1 MSVAIHEGRIEDLA
15 RGGQI
20 GEVDVVTARALA
32 PLDRL
37 VALAEG
43 FFSDRT
49 VGLFLKGRE
58 AAREIEEASARGG
71 FSFQAHPSRVHGEG
85 KIIEVRRQGA

>member
-1 MSVAIHEGRIEDLA
+1 MAIHEGRIEDVA
-15 RGGQI
+15 REGKI
-20 GEVDVVTARALA
+20 LDLDVITARALA

-37 VALAEG
+37 LALSKG

-58 AAREIEEASARGG
+58 ASREIEEAAGHG
-71 FSFQAHPSRVHGEG
+71 FSFTQVPSRIHAEG
-85 KIIEVRRQGA
+85 RIIEVRRS